1 MYYRDIFLQKKNA
14 PKGVFL
20 LHLVGSET
28 EDEGQDCV
36 QHGDQLLLVNF
47 FSCILYAAS
56 GEILQNSSRQHG
68 EIYAAG
74 LFMPLACGL
83 HIFAKEKR
91 PEGRWHP
98 FGSETEDDGHNRVK
112 HIRVQHGDQLL
123 SVNFFSCI
131 LYAASG
137 EILQNSSWQHGEIYA
152 AGGYAVGIHLA

>member
-1 MYYRDIFLQKKNA
+1 ML
-14 PKGVFL
+14 P
-20 LHLVGSET
+20 
-28 EDEGQDCV
+28 
-36 QHGDQLLLVNF
+36 
-47 FSCILYAAS
+47 
-56 GEILQNSSRQHG
+56 
-68 EIYAAG
+68 G

-152 AGGYAVGIHLA
+152 AGGYAVGIHLAQKPKMMDIIV